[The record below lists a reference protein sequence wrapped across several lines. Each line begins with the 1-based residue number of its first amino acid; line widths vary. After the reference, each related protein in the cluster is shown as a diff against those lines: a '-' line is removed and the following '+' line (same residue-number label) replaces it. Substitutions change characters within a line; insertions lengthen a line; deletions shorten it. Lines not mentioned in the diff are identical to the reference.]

1 MTCTNTSLQTL
12 DYLWPAERLNGDTS
26 RQQRQIRF
34 VSWINSHFF
43 TPPHGGG
50 GGPVGRIERG
60 VRADRGVGMYPFP
73 DADPFILRQRP
84 DVYFIGNQPE
94 FETALV
100 GGERGSVRSL
110 HVSTDKV

>member
-1 MTCTNTSLQTL
+1 
-12 DYLWPAERLNGDTS
+12 
-26 RQQRQIRF
+26 
-34 VSWINSHFF
+34 
-43 TPPHGGG
+43 
-50 GGPVGRIERG
+50 
-60 VRADRGVGMYPFP
+60 MYPFP